1 MTMRF
6 APLAHLRSTQPT
18 SHLQEYSAADELDAA
33 VARGEQ
39 VSYRMRTEMRAQ
51 AGDAAHQVLEA
62 IQILVNVHGAAASPN
77 PAQCNSSGAKRRP
90 AHRAEQHHRVQ
101 GLRQGAARHR
111 RGRHPDGLTAQA
123 SGEVHSSRAA
133 FPAGTT
139 PFPLR

>member
-6 APLAHLRSTQPT
+6 APLAHLRSTQPN

-39 VSYRMRTEMRAQ
+39 F
-51 AGDAAHQVLEA
+51 
-62 IQILVNVHGAAASPN
+62 
-77 PAQCNSSGAKRRP
+77 
-90 AHRAEQHHRVQ
+90 
-101 GLRQGAARHR
+101 
-111 RGRHPDGLTAQA
+111 
-123 SGEVHSSRAA
+123 SSRAA